1 MIIRK
6 AEEKDVERLYE
17 MLRQVQQIHA
27 LGRPDIFKAGTNK
40 YDRNAIRE
48 LLNKKDYSVFVADDG
63 GVAIGYA
70 FCEIQRTENQ
80 ENLNDI
86 KAYYIDDLC
95 VDENYRGKGIG
106 KELYDY
112 VLGVAK
118 KEKCY
123 HLTLNVWNLNPTAV
137 KFYQKLGMQ
146 TLKMTMEE
154 IIK

>member
-1 MIIRK
+1 M
-6 AEEKDVERLYE
+6 
-17 MLRQVQQIHA
+17 
-27 LGRPDIFKAGTNK
+27 
-40 YDRNAIRE
+40 
-48 LLNKKDYSVFVADDG
+48 
-63 GVAIGYA
+63 
-70 FCEIQRTENQ
+70 
-80 ENLNDI
+80 
-86 KAYYIDDLC
+86 
-95 VDENYRGKGIG
+95 DENYRGKGIG